1 MNPISLVV
9 LAGLGFLVFFWLK
22 TLKPATRTRAV
33 IAIILV
39 IASTFVLL
47 MALTG
52 RLHWIAA
59 VAAGLLPF
67 ARRLF
72 PLFIRFLPFLN
83 YLYKKRQSQAS
94 SGNVSKVE
102 TKILSMRLDHDS
114 GVMYGT
120 VKQGP
125 LQGKELGDLSEQE
138 FMQLLQYCREH
149 DGESTRLLTTYL
161 DKRFGDSWRE
171 DDIPHND
178 SSNNHSHQGTM
189 SRREAFDIL
198 GISPNSNKEEIIA
211 AHRKL
216 MQKMHPDRG
225 GSDYL
230 AAQIN
235 QAKDV
240 LIND

>member
-125 LQGKELGDLSEQE
+125 LQGKELGDLNEQE

-171 DDIPHND
+171 DDIPHNE
-178 SSNNHSHQGTM
+178 SANNHSHHGTM
-189 SRREAFDIL
+189 SRQEAFDIL
-198 GISPNSNKEEIIA
+198 GISPNSSKEEIIA

-235 QAKDV
+235 QAKDI